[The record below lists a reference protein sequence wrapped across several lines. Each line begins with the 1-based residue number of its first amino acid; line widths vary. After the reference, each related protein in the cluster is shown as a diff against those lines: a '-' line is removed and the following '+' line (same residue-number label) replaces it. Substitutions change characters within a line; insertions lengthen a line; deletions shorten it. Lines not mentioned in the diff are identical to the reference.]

1 MKKTIGLAG
10 TGHLGRI
17 HIKCLVEEGHG
28 PELAIYDTD
37 LDRAHELGKE
47 YDVEVCD
54 SYADLLTR
62 SEVIIVVTPTS
73 THHALALQAI
83 QAGKHLFIEKPVT
96 ETSAQGRELME
107 VASQKKLVIQIG
119 HVERFNPAFVAYES
133 KGLSPKFIESHRLST
148 YNPRGTDVS
157 VVMDLMI
164 HDLDLLL
171 YVVGSEV
178 VEVRATGVP
187 LISPT
192 EDICNARLGFAN
204 GAVANVTASR
214 VSMKQMRKMRLF
226 QPEAYATLDFIDKQ
240 LQLYRMADD
249 LPVEEGAHS
258 FDLETSIGHKKVS
271 VYIPD
276 LDETNAIK
284 DEHKH
289 FLQSVDHKEP
299 AIVSLSDG
307 VRAVELAE
315 WITAEMRSVSDAWK

>member
-1 MKKTIGLAG
+1 MKRTIGLAG

-17 HIKCLVEEGHG
+17 HIKCLVEEGYG
-28 PELAIYDTD
+28 PDLTIYDTD
-37 LDRAHELGKE
+37 LTRAQELGAE
-47 YDVEVCD
+47 YGIQVCS
-54 SYADLLTR
+54 SYSDLL
-62 SEVIIVVTPTS
+62 SQCEVIILVTPTS
-73 THHALALQAI
+73 THHALAKEAI
-83 QAGKHLFIEKPVT
+83 LAGKHLFIEKPVT
-96 ETSAQGRELME
+96 ATSAEGRELMQL
-107 VASQKKLVIQIG
+107 ADTQRLVIQIG
-119 HVERFNPAFVAYES
+119 HVERFNPAFVAYEG

-171 YVVGSEV
+171 YVVGSDV

-187 LISPT
+187 LISAT

-226 QPEAYATLDFIDKQ
+226 QPEAYATLDFVDKQ

-258 FDLETSIGHKKVS
+258 FDLETSIGHKKIS

-284 DEHKH
+284 EEHKH
-289 FLQSVDHKEP
+289 FLDSVQRDQP

-315 WITAEMRSVSDAWK
+315 WITNEMRSVSDAWK